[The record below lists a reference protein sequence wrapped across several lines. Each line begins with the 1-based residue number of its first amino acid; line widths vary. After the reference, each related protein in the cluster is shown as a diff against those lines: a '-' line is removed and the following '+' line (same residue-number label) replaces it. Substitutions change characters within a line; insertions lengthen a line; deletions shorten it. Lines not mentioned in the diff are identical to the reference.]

1 MISTILGATFD
12 FVVGAAAAIAP
23 TGTPSARNLDPAYLE
38 SLDRALTP
46 EEMAIVDAYQIA
58 KANAA
63 QKHEES
69 TPYRNPETGKLTLLQ
84 PAEYIP
90 GEHVTITKL
99 PTYTI
104 TKIEPAAQ
112 VKHGLEWW
120 QIALL
125 ALGAVGLGVGGY
137 ELLSSKGRR

>member
-1 MISTILGATFD
+1 MTLLGFAYD
-12 FVVGAAAAIAP
+12 CVVGAAQGLTTP
-23 TGTPSARNLDPAYLE
+23 TGTLSKHNLDPAYLE

-46 EEMAIVDAYQIA
+46 IEQKIVDDYQIA

-63 QKHEES
+63 QQHEES
-69 TPYRNPETGKLTLLQ
+69 TPYRNPETGRVARLQ
-84 PAEYIP
+84 PAEYVP
-90 GEHVTITKL
+90 GDHIKITKL

-104 TKIEPAAQ
+104 TKIDEPAAA
-112 VKHGLEWW
+112 VKHHLEWW

-137 ELLSSKGRR
+137 ELLSKGRR